1 MTQKEFENRTGL
13 TVSADEY
20 AGIEAVYIAAGVMD
34 KDVFCAEW
42 KKIGGSR
49 LVMELFGEVMRQRGE
64 IERLKGDE
72 QESRKLLGEA
82 AEYLIE
88 KSSERDDK
96 GMRRQACRLIG
107 EREVVMYKLNYDQ
120 TLCDEDIVWIKEQ
133 LS

>member
-1 MTQKEFENRTGL
+1 MTL
-13 TVSADEY
+13 SADEY
-20 AGIEAVYIAAGVMD
+20 AGIEAVYMAAGEMD

-64 IERLKGDE
+64 IAHLNGEE
-72 QESRKLLGEA
+72 QESRKLLSET

-88 KSSERDDK
+88 KSSERDDI

-107 EREVVMYKLNYDQ
+107 EREVVMYKLNYYQ
-120 TLCDEDIVWIKEQ
+120 ALCDEDIVWIREQ

>member
-1 MTQKEFENRTGL
+1 MTQKEFEIRTGL

-20 AGIEAVYIAAGVMD
+20 AGIEAVYMAAGELN

-49 LVMELFGEVMRQRGE
+49 LVMELFGKVMRQRGE

-88 KSSERDDK
+88 SDIDLDK
-96 GMRRQACRLIG
+96 FRSFMQNEQITVEKTTKKGTVSI
-107 EREVVMYKLNYDQ
+107 
-120 TLCDEDIVWIKEQ
+120 DIKYYVQ
-133 LS
+133 

>member
-1 MTQKEFENRTGL
+1 MTQKEFEIRTGL

-20 AGIEAVYIAAGVMD
+20 AGIEAVYMAAGEMD

-88 KSSERDDK
+88 KSSERDDN

-120 TLCDEDIVWIKEQ
+120 TLCDEDLVWIREQ

>member
-1 MTQKEFENRTGL
+1 MTQKEFEIRTGL

-20 AGIEAVYIAAGVMD
+20 AGIEAVYMAAGEMD

-49 LVMELFGEVMRQRGE
+49 LVMDLFGEVMRQRGE

-72 QESRKLLGEA
+72 QESRKLLSEA

-88 KSSERDDK
+88 KSSERDDN

-120 TLCDEDIVWIKEQ
+120 MLCDEDIVWIREQ

>member
-20 AGIEAVYIAAGVMD
+20 AGIEAVYMAAGEMD

-88 KSSERDDK
+88 KSSERDDI

-120 TLCDEDIVWIKEQ
+120 TLCDEDLVWIREQ

>member
-1 MTQKEFENRTGL
+1 MTQKEFEIRTGL

-20 AGIEAVYIAAGVMD
+20 AGIEAVYMAAGEMD

-49 LVMELFGEVMRQRGE
+49 LVMDLFGEVMRQRGE

-88 KSSERDDK
+88 KSSERDDI

-120 TLCDEDIVWIKEQ
+120 MLCDEDIVWIREQ

>member
-1 MTQKEFENRTGL
+1 MTQKEFEIRTGL

-20 AGIEAVYIAAGVMD
+20 AGIEAVYMAAGEID

-88 KSSERDDK
+88 KSSERDDI

-120 TLCDEDIVWIKEQ
+120 TLCDEDLVWIREQ

>member
-1 MTQKEFENRTGL
+1 MTL
-13 TVSADEY
+13 SADEY
-20 AGIEAVYIAAGVMD
+20 AGIEAVYMAAGEMD

-120 TLCDEDIVWIKEQ
+120 TLCDEDIVWIREQ

>member
-1 MTQKEFENRTGL
+1 MTQKEFEIRTGL

-20 AGIEAVYIAAGVMD
+20 AGIEAVYMAAGEMD

-88 KSSERDDK
+88 KSSERDDN

-120 TLCDEDIVWIKEQ
+120 ALCDEDLVWIREQ

>member
-1 MTQKEFENRTGL
+1 MTQKEFENRTGMTL
-13 TVSADEY
+13 SADEY
-20 AGIEAVYIAAGVMD
+20 AGIEAVYMAAGEMD

-49 LVMELFGEVMRQRGE
+49 LVMELFGEVMRHRGE
-64 IERLKGDE
+64 IAHLKGEE
-72 QESRKLLGEA
+72 QESRKLLSET

-88 KSSERDDK
+88 KSSERDDI

-120 TLCDEDIVWIKEQ
+120 ALCDEDIVWIREQ

>member
-1 MTQKEFENRTGL
+1 MTL
-13 TVSADEY
+13 SADEY
-20 AGIEAVYIAAGVMD
+20 AGIEAVYMAAGEMD

-64 IERLKGDE
+64 IAHLNGEE
-72 QESRKLLGEA
+72 QESRKLLSET

-88 KSSERDDK
+88 KSSERGDI

-107 EREVVMYKLNYDQ
+107 EREVVMYKLNYYQ
-120 TLCDEDIVWIKEQ
+120 ALCDEDIVWIREQ